1 MVLEFSYS
9 VMDIVIIAIAMVA
22 AFVLGS
28 KFLKST
34 EISMA
39 LAGVV
44 AIIISWLHGW
54 TVEPI
59 RVIVEGLFTNMDLAM
74 TFIFATL
81 FINIYASSGA
91 LNAITRGLVGSIK
104 SKWLLMAAMAILM
117 LVPGAITGAGSV
129 SVFVMG
135 ALVYSIV
142 RFMGVSEK
150 KATAFVFVF
159 AVLSA
164 ACPPINMWTMLMT
177 AQANMPYVGF
187 ELLLLIPI
195 VIVMIF
201 SIIYF
206 GWGAKRAPK
215 EEILATIPE
224 VDKKMTGIGGVIRI
238 LLPIAAL
245 IVMFVLT
252 LVIPFDFPVLGL
264 PLMFVI
270 CAIIAVIVNPVKV
283 GLKGYWKVICDT
295 FEQVFPLVATVL
307 SVGIMQNA
315 MAASGVKGL
324 IGTAFVLL
332 PFIWIYVT
340 VLIIAPFA
348 QGCMSYGS
356 AIVIGTPLIFMFNTA
371 GMNVTVVCAAMSLI
385 FPIGASFAWGA
396 QSVWGQRPRRP
407 LHRQPPHFSP
417 GGPGSSRPTIPLN
430 TPVGAAASHPLF
442 RISFFHNSKRRSPW
456 TLYPPPLHPSGA
468 SAPSGQKPLQNWIS

>member
-44 AIIISWLHGW
+44 AIVISWIHGW

-104 SKWLLMAAMAILM
+104 SKWLLMAAMAVLM
-117 LVPGAITGAGSV
+117 LIPGAITGAGSV

-195 VIVMIF
+195 IIVMIF

-215 EEILATIPE
+215 EEILKTIPE
-224 VDKKMTGIGGVIRI
+224 VDKKMTGFGGIIRI

-252 LVIPFDFPVLGL
+252 LVIPFEFPVLGL

-283 GLKGYWKVICDT
+283 GIKGYWKVMCDT

-332 PFIWIYVT
+332 PFVWMYATILLVG
-340 VLIIAPFA
+340 PFA

-371 GMNVTVVCAAMSLI
+371 GYNVTVCCAAMSLI
-385 FPIGASFAWGA
+385 FPIGDFLPPSRITGRLTIETCGYEGTYWSFCKAIMI
-396 QSVWGQRPRRP
+396 PM
-407 LHRQPPHFSP
+407 LLL
-417 GGPGSSRPTIPLN
+417 GGLALLMLIN
-430 TPVGAAASHPLF
+430 
-442 RISFFHNSKRRSPW
+442 
-456 TLYPPPLHPSGA
+456 PSWFVF
-468 SAPSGQKPLQNWIS
+468 LT

>member
-1 MVLEFSYS
+1 MEFSYS

-44 AIIISWLHGW
+44 AIIISWIHGW
-54 TVEPI
+54 TTEPI
-59 RVIVEGLFTNMDLAM
+59 KVMVEGLFTNMDLAM

-81 FINIYASSGA
+81 FINVYATSGA
-91 LNAITRGLVGSIK
+91 MNSITRGIISTFK
-104 SKWLLMAAMAILM
+104 SKWLVLAAMAVLM
-117 LVPGAITGAGSV
+117 LIPGAITGAGSV
-129 SVFVMG
+129 SVFVLG

-150 KATAFVFVF
+150 KATGFVFVF
-159 AVLSA
+159 AILSA

-187 ELLLLIPI
+187 EALLLIPI
-195 VIVMIF
+195 VIVTIF

-206 GWGAKRAPK
+206 GWGAKRASK

-224 VDKKMTGIGGVIRI
+224 VDKKMTGVGGAIRI
-238 LLPIAAL
+238 ILPLAAL
-245 IVMFVLT
+245 ILMFVLT

-270 CAIIAVIVNPVKV
+270 CTIVAVIVNPVKV
-283 GLKGYWKVICDT
+283 GLKGYWKVMCDT

-332 PFIWIYVT
+332 PFAWMYA
-340 VLIIAPFA
+340 LILIVAPFS

-371 GMNVTVVCAAMSLI
+371 GFNTTVCCAAMSLI
-385 FPIGASFAWGA
+385 FPIGDCLPPSRITGRLTCETCGYEGSYMSFLKQIFLPCLLLGVLALIMLVKPAWF
-396 QSVWGQRPRRP
+396 VF
-407 LHRQPPHFSP
+407 L
-417 GGPGSSRPTIPLN
+417 T
-430 TPVGAAASHPLF
+430 
-442 RISFFHNSKRRSPW
+442 
-456 TLYPPPLHPSGA
+456 
-468 SAPSGQKPLQNWIS
+468 

>member
-1 MVLEFSYS
+1 MEFAYS
-9 VMDIVIIAIAMVA
+9 VMDIVWIAIAMVA

-44 AIIISWLHGW
+44 AVIISWAHGW
-54 TVEPI
+54 TVQPI
-59 RVIVEGLFTNMDLAM
+59 KVIVEGLFTNMDLAM

-81 FINIYASSGA
+81 FINVYATSGA
-91 LNAITRGLVGSIK
+91 MNAITRGIVGNIK
-104 SKWLLMAAMAILM
+104 SKWLILACMAVLM
-117 LVPGAITGAGSV
+117 LIPGAITGAGSV
-129 SVFVMG
+129 SVFVLG
-135 ALVYSIV
+135 ALVYSVV

-159 AVLSA
+159 AILSA
-164 ACPPINMWTMLMT
+164 ACPPINLWTMLMT

-195 VIVMIF
+195 AIVTIF

-224 VDKKMTGIGGVIRI
+224 VSKKMTGFGGFIRMI
-238 LLPIAAL
+238 LPLAAL
-245 IVMFVLT
+245 VLMFVLT

-264 PLMFVI
+264 GLMFVI
-270 CAIIAVIVNPVKV
+270 CTIIAMLVNPEKI
-283 GLKGYWKVICDT
+283 GLKGYWKVLCDT

-385 FPIGASFAWGA
+385 FPIGDCLPPSRITGRLTCETCGYEGSYMSFLKQIFLPCLLLGVLALIMLIKPAWF
-396 QSVWGQRPRRP
+396 VF
-407 LHRQPPHFSP
+407 L
-417 GGPGSSRPTIPLN
+417 T
-430 TPVGAAASHPLF
+430 
-442 RISFFHNSKRRSPW
+442 
-456 TLYPPPLHPSGA
+456 
-468 SAPSGQKPLQNWIS
+468 

>member
-1 MVLEFSYS
+1 MVLDWTYS
-9 VMDIVIIAIAMVA
+9 VIDIVIIFVAMIA

-34 EISMA
+34 ELSMA

-44 AIIISWLHGW
+44 AVIFSTAHGW
-54 TVEPI
+54 TTEPVRI
-59 RVIVEGLFTNMDLAM
+59 IIEGLFTNMDLAM

-81 FINIYASSGA
+81 FINIYSTSGSMT
-91 LNAITRGLVGSIK
+91 AITRTLVSNIK
-104 SKWLLMAAMAILM
+104 SKWLLMACMAVLM
-117 LVPGAITGAGSV
+117 LIPGAITGAGSV
-129 SVFVMG
+129 SVFVLG
-135 ALVYSIV
+135 AMVYSIV

-159 AVLSA
+159 AILSA
-164 ACPPINMWTMLMT
+164 ACPPINLWTMLMT

-195 VIVMIF
+195 VIAGIF
-201 SIIYF
+201 AIIYL

-215 EEILATIPE
+215 EEILATLPE
-224 VDKKMTGIGGVIRI
+224 VNEKMHGFGGLIRI
-238 LLPIAAL
+238 LLPLLAL
-245 IVMFVLT
+245 ALMFVLT
-252 LVIPFDFPVLGL
+252 LVIPFQMPVLGL

-270 CAIIAVIVNPVKV
+270 CAVIAIICNPNKMT
-283 GLKGYWKVICDT
+283 LKDYWKVVSDT
-295 FEQVFPLVATVL
+295 TEQVFPLVATVL

-332 PFIWIYVT
+332 PFIWMYI
-340 VLIIAPFA
+340 LILIVAPFA

-371 GMNVTVVCAAMSLI
+371 GMNTTVVCAAMSLM
-385 FPIGASFAWGA
+385 FPIGDCLPPSRIVGRLTIETTGYQGSYMSFLKQIFLPCLVLGLLA
-396 QSVWGQRPRRP
+396 
-407 LHRQPPHFSP
+407 L
-417 GGPGSSRPTIPLN
+417 IML
-430 TPVGAAASHPLF
+430 
-442 RISFFHNSKRRSPW
+442 I
-456 TLYPPPLHPSGA
+456 
-468 SAPSGQKPLQNWIS
+468 KPEWFVFLT